1 MKILGFKKFPMGH
14 RFSIFPHKEMFLKF
28 STILQN
34 NLISVE
40 IAKGTTILSKYG
52 ELRFYF
58 SHN

>member
-1 MKILGFKKFPMGH
+1 MGH
-14 RFSIFPHKEMFLKF
+14 RFSIFPHKKMFLKI
-28 STILQN
+28 STFLQN

-40 IAKGTTILSKYG
+40 IAKGTIIFSKYG